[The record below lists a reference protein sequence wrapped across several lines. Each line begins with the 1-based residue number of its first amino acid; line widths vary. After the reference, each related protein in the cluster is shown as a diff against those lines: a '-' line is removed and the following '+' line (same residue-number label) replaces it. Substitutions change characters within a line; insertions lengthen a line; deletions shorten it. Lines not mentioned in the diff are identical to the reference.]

1 MRGVRRRKVRST
13 MANRSRTTLPPQT
26 QIAPVTP
33 LYHRV
38 YTALRQQLVD
48 GRFPEG
54 EPLPGEPK
62 MAKLHAVGRVT
73 LRRALQQLEAEGLIL
88 RRPGAGTFP
97 ARPKGLPRRRRDNL
111 HGWLG
116 PVVAVADGTSVKDL
130 SFEMVQAPP
139 EAADALELK
148 PGTKVLRIRRM
159 RVKRGEPVI
168 YATIYIPQLH
178 AGLFSEATLDQRT
191 TTEVLE
197 QAGVPLT
204 TVDQS
209 LSARTCDGAVAE
221 ALGLSIGTALIF
233 VRRTLRD
240 DDDRPVEYFESFY
253 RSDRYEYRQRL
264 SRTQSGDPET
274 QGWSAFD

>member
-1 MRGVRRRKVRST
+1 
-13 MANRSRTTLPPQT
+13 MANRSRTTLPPQA

-48 GRFPEG
+48 GAFEPG
-54 EPLPGEPK
+54 EPLPGEPRL
-62 MAKLHAVGRVT
+62 AKLHAVGRVT

-97 ARPKGLPRRRRDNL
+97 ARPRPVRRRSDNL

-116 PVVAVADGTSVKDL
+116 PVVAVADGTSVRDL

-139 EAADALELK
+139 EAAEALELK
-148 PGTKVLRIRRM
+148 PRTQVLRIRRM
-159 RVKRGEPVI
+159 RIKQSEPVI
-168 YATIYIPQLH
+168 FATIYIPQAH
-178 AGLFSEATLDQRT
+178 AGLFSRETMDQRT

-204 TVDQS
+204 IVDQS
-209 LSARTCDGAVAE
+209 LSARICDGLVAE

-240 DDDRPVEYFESFY
+240 DHDRPVEYFESYY
-253 RSDRYEYRQRL
+253 RPDRYEYRQRL
-264 SRTQSGDPET
+264 SRANDASSQD
-274 QGWSAFD
+274 GWSSFG